1 MTPANKAEVQQAEAA
16 ELAEGRVRTKQNA
29 SGEHT
34 SPTQSGYGVP
44 QRLAGVRRVAVWF
57 GATSCEVGAVCGSS
71 ARTDLCGGRSVMIV
85 PTATPF
91 FPGSCR
97 NYTSA
102 PGREWWGTSRPSSR
116 GRPSPRRPSELDDR
130 LISLIRPPTAA
141 SRA

>member
-1 MTPANKAEVQQAEAA
+1 MHENRETSSLAAGSSGSPAGEGDSRTPGMNGGEESDRTVVPMTPANKAEVQQAEAA

-85 PTATPF
+85 PTAT
-91 FPGSCR
+91 R
-97 NYTSA
+97 N
-102 PGREWWGTSRPSSR
+102 
-116 GRPSPRRPSELDDR
+116 
-130 LISLIRPPTAA
+130 PPVPVTHP
-141 SRA
+141 